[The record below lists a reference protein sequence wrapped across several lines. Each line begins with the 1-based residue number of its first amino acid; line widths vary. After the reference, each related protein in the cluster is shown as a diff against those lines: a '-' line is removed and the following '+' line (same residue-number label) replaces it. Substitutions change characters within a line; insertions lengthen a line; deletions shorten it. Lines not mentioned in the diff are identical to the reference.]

1 MKATKRRRRRSRRG
15 SFNIY
20 LPKLIAGA
28 LVVVAVVLVFLLFR
42 KDEVTLLKPY
52 EAENQAANISRSFQI
67 DTTLFAS
74 DLCVLAESG
83 QPEDALEAGAALIFN
98 ISDEK
103 VIYDQKAFDRL
114 NPASTTKVMTYLVA
128 AKYGDLSQEVT
139 ITDTMLDLD
148 PASSVAG
155 LKGGDKIAMKDLLYG
170 MLMVSGNDAAQAIA
184 LTIGGTEEGFA
195 ALMNE
200 MAWELG
206 ATGTHF
212 VNAHGLTHDQHY
224 TTAYDLY
231 LIVNAAIQDPQFVS
245 IISAPEHTA
254 HYRGAGG
261 SEKSKTWSAG
271 TWYANGNVSAPE
283 GITVVGGKTGTTS
296 AAKYCMVL
304 YSRDAQNK
312 EYISVVL
319 KSPSRDKLYYN
330 LNALFSK
337 IAN

>member
-15 SFNIY
+15 EFSVY
-20 LPKLIAGA
+20 LPKVVAA
-28 LVVVAVVLVFLLFR
+28 VLVVAAVVLVFLLFR
-42 KDEVTLLKPY
+42 KEDVSLLKPY

-67 DTTLFAS
+67 DTELFAT
-74 DLCVLAESG
+74 DLCVVAESG

-98 ISDEK
+98 ITEGEA
-103 VIYDQKAFDRL
+103 VYDQKAFDRL
-114 NPASTTKVMTYLVA
+114 NPASTTKIMTYLVA
-128 AKYGDLSQEVT
+128 AKYGDLNQEVT
-139 ITDTMLDLD
+139 VTDVMLDLD

-155 LKGGDKIAMKDLLYG
+155 LKGGDTITMKDLLYG

-212 VNAHGLTHDQHY
+212 MNAHGLTHEQHY

-231 LIVNAAIQDPQFVS
+231 LIMNAALQDPQFVS
-245 IISAPEHTA
+245 IISTPEHTA
-254 HYRGAGG
+254 YYRGAGG
-261 SEKSKTWSAG
+261 SEKTKTWSAG
-271 TWYANGNVSAPE
+271 TWYTNGNVSAPE

-304 YSRDAQNK
+304 YSRDAQDQ

-337 IAN
+337 IEN

>member
-1 MKATKRRRRRSRRG
+1 MKAGKRRRGRRRRQ
-15 SFNIY
+15 SID
-20 LPKLIAGA
+20 LTKIVVAA
-28 LVVVAVVLVFLLFR
+28 MAVVAVVLVALLLR
-42 KDEVTLLKPY
+42 KDEVILLKPY

-67 DTTLFAS
+67 DSQLFAT

-83 QPEDALEAGAALIFN
+83 QPEDALDAEAALIFD
-98 ISDEK
+98 ITDGE
-103 VIYDQKAFDRL
+103 VVYDQKVFERL
-114 NPASTTKVMTYLVA
+114 HPASTTKVMTYLVA
-128 AKYGDLSQEVT
+128 AKYGDLSQTVS
-139 ITDTMLDLD
+139 ITDVMLDLD

-155 LKGGDKIAMKDLLYG
+155 LKAGDQISLKDLLYG

-195 ALMNE
+195 ALMNQE
-200 MAWELG
+200 AQELG

-212 VNAHGLTHDQHY
+212 MNAHGLTHEQHY

-231 LIVNAAIQDPQFVS
+231 LILNEALKDPLFVS
-245 IISAPEHTA
+245 IISEPEHTA
-254 HYRGAGG
+254 YYRGAGG
-261 SEKSKTWSAG
+261 SEKTKKWSAG
-271 TWYANGNVSAPE
+271 TWYASGAVSAPD

-304 YSRDAQNK
+304 YSRDDADH

-337 IAN
+337 ITN

>member
-15 SFNIY
+15 SFNMY

-28 LVVVAVVLVFLLFR
+28 LVVVAVVLVSLLFR
-42 KDEVTLLKPY
+42 KDDVSLLKPY

-83 QPEDALEAGAALIFN
+83 QPEDALDAGAALIFN
-98 ISDEK
+98 ISDEE
-103 VIYDQKAFDRL
+103 VVYDQKAFDRL

-231 LIVNAAIQDPQFVS
+231 LIFNEAIKYDIFNE
-245 IISAPEHTA
+245 IIHTA
-254 HYRGAGG
+254 NYQTTYYDKDGNPKELSFETSNLFLRGNY
-261 SEKSKTWSAG
+261 TP
-271 TWYANGNVSAPE
+271 PE
-283 GITVVGGKTGTTS
+283 NITVVGGKTGTTN
-296 AAKYCMVL
+296 AARNCL
-304 YSRDAQNK
+304 ILLSRDMGGAP
-312 EYISVVL
+312 YISVIL
-319 KSPSRDKLYYN
+319 SSKERDILYKEMIDLLDEIN
-330 LNALFSK
+330 
-337 IAN
+337 

>member
-1 MKATKRRRRRSRRG
+1 MKATKRRRRRRN
-15 SFNIY
+15 SFHA
-20 LPKLIAGA
+20 LMPKIIAA
-28 LVVVAVVLVFLLFR
+28 VLVVAVVVCLFLLLR
-42 KDEVTLLKPY
+42 KDDVSLLKPY

-67 DTTLFAS
+67 DSELFAT
-74 DLCVLAESG
+74 DLCVVAESG

-98 ISDEK
+98 ITEGEA
-103 VIYDQKAFDRL
+103 VYDQKAFDRL
-114 NPASTTKVMTYLVA
+114 NPASTTKIMTYLVA

-139 ITDTMLDLD
+139 ITDVMLDLD

-155 LKGGDKIAMKDLLYG
+155 LKGGDTIAMKDLLYG

-212 VNAHGLTHDQHY
+212 MNAHGLTHEQHY

-231 LIVNAAIQDPQFVS
+231 LIMNAALQDPQFVS
-245 IISAPEHTA
+245 IISTPEHTA
-254 HYRGAGG
+254 YYRGAGG
-261 SEKSKTWSAG
+261 SEKTKTWSAG

-304 YSRDAQNK
+304 YSRDAEEQ

-337 IAN
+337 IEN

>member
-1 MKATKRRRRRSRRG
+1 
-15 SFNIY
+15 
-20 LPKLIAGA
+20 
-28 LVVVAVVLVFLLFR
+28 
-42 KDEVTLLKPY
+42 
-52 EAENQAANISRSFQI
+52 
-67 DTTLFAS
+67 
-74 DLCVLAESG
+74 
-83 QPEDALEAGAALIFN
+83 
-98 ISDEK
+98 
-103 VIYDQKAFDRL
+103 
-114 NPASTTKVMTYLVA
+114 
-128 AKYGDLSQEVT
+128 
-139 ITDTMLDLD
+139 
-148 PASSVAG
+148 
-155 LKGGDKIAMKDLLYG
+155 

-184 LTIGGTEEGFA
+184 LTISETEDAFA

-212 VNAHGLTHDQHY
+212 VNAHGLTHEQHY

-231 LIVNAAIQDPQFVS
+231 LILNAALQDPQFVS
-245 IISAPEHTA
+245 IISTPEHTA

-283 GITVVGGKTGTTS
+283 GITVIGGKTGTTS